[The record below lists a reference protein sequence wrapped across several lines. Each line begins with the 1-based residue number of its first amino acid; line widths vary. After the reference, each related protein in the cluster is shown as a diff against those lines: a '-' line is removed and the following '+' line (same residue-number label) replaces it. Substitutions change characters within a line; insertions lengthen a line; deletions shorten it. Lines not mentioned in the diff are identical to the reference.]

1 MITKEDNEDFKN
13 SIISWICDNDNFDND
28 VIVRDYCHIIGTY
41 WVSANINCNINLKLN
56 QSQNSYCSQPKKLCF
71 SSYYA
76 WTS

>member
-41 WVSANINCNINLKLN
+41 
-56 QSQNSYCSQPKKLCF
+56 
-71 SSYYA
+71 
-76 WTS
+76 